1 MDTWNG
7 KSIQSNRGKVQDGWG
22 SMRLQTYAMTKTV
35 KIIKE
40 TWLKVWDGLLWAE
53 PLEKLSKVMEEKVGQ
68 RKKDGW
74 GSIPRDLRIYAMERI
89 GQVIVGIWLQVWDG
103 FPWADPYP

>member
-1 MDTWNG
+1 MHGTERLMEKNGQRYGVGFHKIMDTWNG

-53 PLEKLSKVMEEKVGQ
+53 LWEKLSKVMEEKVGQ
-68 RKKDGW
+68 K
-74 GSIPRDLRIYAMERI
+74 
-89 GQVIVGIWLQVWDG
+89 
-103 FPWADPYP
+103 